1 MKKKEMLHWLDEKD
15 PRQLDGLFKKARACA
30 IEYVGTKVY
39 FRGLIELSNVC
50 SKNCYYCGIRGGN
63 PNVTRYAMTMEEIL
77 TCTRQAFEMNY
88 GSVVLQAGERQGEDY
103 TGFIEEVVRG
113 MKALSDGRLGI
124 TLSLGEQTPETYE
137 RWFKAGAH
145 RYLLRIET
153 SNPALYHKIHP
164 GDHSFRERLDCLRAL
179 KRIGYQT
186 GTGVM
191 IGLPGQTREDLVN
204 DIFFFERE
212 DIDMIGMGP
221 YIPHADTPLAGQ
233 PDLMP
238 EVSTGIRCPG
248 LNGFRYDAEEQLRL
262 GLVMTAL
269 TRIHLKNVN
278 MVAATALQAIDDE
291 GREQGVL
298 AGANIIMPNMT
309 PVKYRAQYQ
318 LYAGK
323 PCLNENSRQ
332 WSHCLDRRIRA
343 MGAEPGYN
351 EWGDSPHFTFGKNIS
366 RSAGI
371 LHGGSRA
378 G

>member
-15 PRQLDGLFKKARACA
+15 PDQLDGLFKKARACA
-30 IEYVGTKVY
+30 IEHVGTKVY

-63 PNVTRYAMTMEEIL
+63 PNLARYSMTPEEIL
-77 TCTRQAFEMNY
+77 TCARQAFEMNY
-88 GSVVLQAGERQGEDY
+88 GSVVLQAGERRGEDY
-103 TGFIEEVVRG
+103 AVFIEEVVRG

-124 TLSLGEQTPETYE
+124 TLSLGEQTSETYE

-153 SNPALYHKIHP
+153 SHPELYQKIHP
-164 GDHSFRERLDCLRAL
+164 GNHSFGERLDCLRAL

-221 YIPHADTPLAGQ
+221 YIPHADAPLARQ
-233 PDLMP
+233 SDLLMP
-238 EVSTGIRCPG
+238 EAGVSMENPPSG
-248 LNGFRYDAEEQLRL
+248 LSGFRYDAEDQLRL

-269 TRIHLKNVN
+269 TRLHLKNVN

-291 GREQGVL
+291 GRERGIL
-298 AGANIIMPNMT
+298 AGANIIMPNIT
-309 PVKYRAQYQ
+309 PVKYRAKYQ

-323 PCLNENSRQ
+323 PYLDEDACQ
-332 WSHCLDRRIRA
+332 CSHGLDRRIRA
-343 MGAEPGYN
+343 TGAEPGYN
-351 EWGDSPHFTFGKNIS
+351 EWGDSPHFRFGKNDL
-366 RSAGI
+366 RSA
-371 LHGGSRA
+371 
-378 G
+378 